1 MSRKA
6 GCVLLGMG
14 LLSGSEK
21 RKFEDSG
28 MSGSSSA
35 RGRIGGLEI
44 EPDPAATFFLL
55 AARMTGY
62 GLRQVIGIGNR
73 ICMLLL
79 FFLAGC

>member
-1 MSRKA
+1 MCLVRCGSFP
-6 GCVLLGMG
+6 
-14 LLSGSEK
+14 GSEK

-62 GLRQVIGIGNR
+62 GLRQDKGIGNR
-73 ICMLLL
+73 ICKQLL
-79 FFLAGC
+79 FFLTSR